1 MKRMVSWVK
10 GALKEFR
17 AFPRAVQED
26 MPDAL
31 EIAAFGEMAGSA
43 KPMKGLGSG
52 VFEIAV
58 VHRGNAY
65 RAVYSVGHDVWVV
78 HAFQKK
84 ATRGI
89 DVLEGYR
96 PDPAA
101 APAVKG
107 DARMTGDIEVVVGS
121 GNVYQDLALSDAE
134 TRLLKAEL
142 AAEIIRILRERDLTQ
157 MRAAKLVNVPQ
168 ADLSRIKNGKL
179 RGISVERLLD
189 ILGRFNRGVRVKFVD
204 LERTEAA

>member
-1 MKRMVSWVK
+1 
-10 GALKEFR
+10 
-17 AFPRAVQED
+17 
-26 MPDAL
+26 
-31 EIAAFGEMAGSA
+31 
-43 KPMKGLGSG
+43 
-52 VFEIAV
+52 
-58 VHRGNAY
+58 
-65 RAVYSVGHDVWVV
+65 
-78 HAFQKK
+78 
-84 ATRGI
+84 
-89 DVLEGYR
+89 
-96 PDPAA
+96 
-101 APAVKG
+101 
-107 DARMTGDIEVVVGS
+107 MTGDIEVVVGS

-157 MRAAKLVNVPQ
+157 MKAAKLVSVPQ

>member
-1 MKRMVSWVK
+1 
-10 GALKEFR
+10 
-17 AFPRAVQED
+17 
-26 MPDAL
+26 
-31 EIAAFGEMAGSA
+31 
-43 KPMKGLGSG
+43 
-52 VFEIAV
+52 
-58 VHRGNAY
+58 
-65 RAVYSVGHDVWVV
+65 
-78 HAFQKK
+78 
-84 ATRGI
+84 
-89 DVLEGYR
+89 
-96 PDPAA
+96 
-101 APAVKG
+101 
-107 DARMTGDIEVVVGS
+107 MTGDIEVVVGS